1 MEKEKIIEKIKQ
13 QNLKGEGVLNQFATR
28 SQDAIRLTEESS
40 DIRLAYARDVDKI
53 VHTSS
58 YTRYGDK
65 TQVYSDISNDNISRR
80 MTHVQFVSRA
90 ARTIARGLGLNE
102 DLCEAISL
110 GHDVGH
116 VPFGHFG
123 ETILNEIS
131 KKATGKCFAHNL
143 NSVRVFKDLEKN
155 GHGCNLTLQTLDG
168 IMCHNGEFVKREYR
182 PVKKDAK
189 QFLTEYE
196 ECRIDETK
204 IGKLIPMTLEGC
216 VVRIADV
223 IGYIGKDIDD
233 SRRLSLFDIDCI
245 PKDIKVVLG
254 VSNDEIMNNVIMDI
268 VTQSYGKDCIQMSDK
283 VYEQVIHLK
292 QFNYENIYYKAY
304 DDKFRESIKN
314 MFYQLYDVYQEALS
328 KEEKEN
334 DIYEIFLKQMSGSYL
349 NDTTNE
355 EKIIDYMSTMTDNFI
370 KRQYAKYCEKEL

>member
-292 QFNYENIYYKAY
+292 QFNYENIYHHMLC
-304 DDKFRESIKN
+304 N
-314 MFYQLYDVYQEALS
+314 
-328 KEEKEN
+328 
-334 DIYEIFLKQMSGSYL
+334 
-349 NDTTNE
+349 
-355 EKIIDYMSTMTDNFI
+355 
-370 KRQYAKYCEKEL
+370 KYFHN